1 MKRTLALAALLA
13 FGAAVHAE
21 DKPASPAS
29 PAPIQKIKKT
39 DEEWK
44 KELTADQYS
53 ILRDKGT
60 ERPGTSP
67 LVDDKTEGT
76 YLCAGCGLPLFES
89 NTKFHSGTGWPSF
102 FDVAA
107 KPNVQVNRDESHGM
121 IREEVVCA
129 RCDGHLGHVFPDG
142 PEPTGKRYCI
152 NGLSIKLAPKEGN
165 K

>member
-1 MKRTLALAALLA
+1 MNRSMVLVALFA
-13 FGAAVHAE
+13 FATVVFAE
-21 DKPASPAS
+21 DKPVE
-29 PAPIQKIKKT
+29 KIKKT

-44 KELTADQYS
+44 KELTAEQYS
-53 ILRDKGT
+53 ILREKGT

-67 LVDDKTEGT
+67 LVDDKTDGT

-107 KPNVQVNRDESHGM
+107 KPHVQVNRDESHGM
-121 IREEVVCA
+121 VREEVVCA

-152 NGLSIKLAPKEGN
+152 NGVSIKLAPKEG
-165 K
+165 KK

>member
-1 MKRTLALAALLA
+1 MKRILALAALLA
-13 FGAAVHAE
+13 LGTAVRAE

-29 PAPIQKIKKT
+29 PAPVAKIKKT

-44 KELTADQYS
+44 KELTPEQFA
-53 ILRDKGT
+53 ILREKAT

-67 LVDDKTEGT
+67 LTDDKTEGT
-76 YLCAGCGLPLFES
+76 YVCAACGLPLFES

-107 KPNVQVNRDESHGM
+107 KPNVQRNRDETHGM
-121 IREEVVCA
+121 VREEVVCA

-142 PEPTGKRYCI
+142 PEPTGLRYCI
-152 NGLSIKLAPKEGN
+152 NGVSIKLQPKEN
-165 K
+165 KK